1 LNSRVDITAIR
12 QFIKYSFAGVF
23 NTAFYAI
30 LYFAMTQINTHPM
43 IAHFIAYAISVVVG
57 FFINRHWTFRG
68 FGGEKTI
75 LASGL
80 QFGAVS
86 LLGFSLNTVFV
97 WLLTGPVFNGPSW
110 WPLVPIMFVT
120 PFVTFA
126 FNRKWSF
133 S

>member
-1 LNSRVDITAIR
+1 
-12 QFIKYSFAGVF
+12 
-23 NTAFYAI
+23 
-30 LYFAMTQINTHPM
+30 M

-68 FGGEKTI
+68 FGGEKTM

-97 WLLTGPVFNGPSW
+97 WVLTGPVFNGPSW
-110 WPLVPIMFVT
+110 WPLVPIMVVT